1 MKKNR
6 QSVIRDDTQVFKS
19 NKDKGKSKIYSINDD
34 EMKEDKE
41 EIKDDSFNDISYQKD
56 TIISKKNRKPLMK
69 EVPGFPKDISSQRTD
84 KMLLKQNVSKKPSEK
99 ASSNLDDL
107 ISEEINEKKIIKT
120 KKKDKNAKNNINALE
135 TNGLKIEDEKG
146 EKFEVDEK
154 GNKKD
159 RDDSI
164 SSWEEDS
171 AEEQGSEDNK
181 KEINKKWYKAYYLT
195 NLAMKLN
202 HGDIAVRHC
211 DEMITLCD
219 EPLNIDQIKIILAAN
234 SLYINQLRKS
244 QRSLVKLLMEE
255 KEAKNLIYEI
265 KSNKEK
271 AIIERSEKFIKL
283 INEYIL
289 PKNNLSNEYHALFLK
304 TKADYYRY
312 LAEVTHDHD
321 LFINKQNA
329 LHFYMEAKRLTKKL
343 DNLNAI
349 KLDIALNYS
358 VFLNEIMNKRINSY
372 FAAKEAVFNALSD
385 LKNCTEAELAAEEMR
400 DSLICIEILNRN
412 VEEWYNE
419 EMEADNEEAERKKRE
434 LIDKA
439 NEKNLID
446 VGQNKKE
453 EEEEDEENKVN
464 EYDEEMSNGG
474 LEDIIE
480 DGEKEKEDN
489 PLIKDEDGKEE

>member
-1 MKKNR
+1 MNKNR
-6 QSVIRDDTQVFKS
+6 QSVIRDETQMFNS
-19 NKDKGKSKIYSINDD
+19 RAGKDKVKNRNFPLNTDEVKE
-34 EMKEDKE
+34 EMKEEDIKE
-41 EIKDDSFNDISYQKD
+41 ESIGEESIN
-56 TIISKKNRKPLMK
+56 KKTRKPLMK
-69 EVPGFPKDISSQRTD
+69 EVPGFPNDLSSQRTD
-84 KMLLKQNVSKKPSEK
+84 KILLKQNKSKKSSEK

-107 ISEEINEKKIIKT
+107 ISEKDHDKKGKKARQIKNIKNDINMLETSGMKIDEKI
-120 KKKDKNAKNNINALE
+120 KKKE
-135 TNGLKIEDEKG
+135 RE
-146 EKFEVDEK
+146 
-154 GNKKD
+154 
-159 RDDSI
+159 DSI
-164 SSWEEDS
+164 SSWDEDIGDD
-171 AEEQGSEDNK
+171 QLSEDKK

-195 NLAMKLN
+195 NLSMKLN
-202 HGDIAVRHC
+202 HGDIAVRNC

-219 EPLNIDQIKIILAAN
+219 EPLNLDQIKIILAAN

-289 PKNNLSNEYHALFLK
+289 PKNNLSKEYHALFLK

-312 LAEVTHDHD
+312 LAEVTHDHE

-329 LHFYMEAKRLTKKL
+329 LHFYMEAKRLTKNL

-419 EMEADNEEAERKKRE
+419 EAERKK
-434 LIDKA
+434 
-439 NEKNLID
+439 
-446 VGQNKKE
+446 
-453 EEEEDEENKVN
+453 EN
-464 EYDEEMSNGG
+464 
-474 LEDIIE
+474 
-480 DGEKEKEDN
+480 
-489 PLIKDEDGKEE
+489 

>member
-1 MKKNR
+1 MNLKTDKSKKDLNIIETTGMNVEEEKKN
-6 QSVIRDDTQVFKS
+6 
-19 NKDKGKSKIYSINDD
+19 
-34 EMKEDKE
+34 
-41 EIKDDSFNDISYQKD
+41 
-56 TIISKKNRKPLMK
+56 
-69 EVPGFPKDISSQRTD
+69 
-84 KMLLKQNVSKKPSEK
+84 
-99 ASSNLDDL
+99 
-107 ISEEINEKKIIKT
+107 
-120 KKKDKNAKNNINALE
+120 
-135 TNGLKIEDEKG
+135 DEKD
-146 EKFEVDEK
+146 V
-154 GNKKD
+154 
-159 RDDSI
+159 

-171 AEEQGSEDNK
+171 GDQANSEDEK
-181 KEINKKWYKAYYLT
+181 QEVNKKWYKAYYLT

-202 HGDIAVRHC
+202 HGENAVKYC
-211 DEMITLCD
+211 DEMIKLCD

-244 QRSLVKLLMEE
+244 QRGLVKLLMEE

-265 KSNKEK
+265 KANKEK

-283 INEYIL
+283 INDDIL
-289 PKNNLSNEYHALFLK
+289 PKNNLSNENHALFLK

-329 LHFYMEAKRLTKKL
+329 LHFYMEAKNLTRNL

-419 EMEADNEEAERKKRE
+419 EMEADNEEAERKKKE
-434 LIDKA
+434 LMDKE
-439 NEKNLID
+439 NEKNKFGPEG
-446 VGQNKKE
+446 VKKD
-453 EEEEDEENKVN
+453 EDEEDDNNNIKN
-464 EYDEEMSNGG
+464 ENNNLNVILDEVE
-474 LEDIIE
+474 E
-480 DGEKEKEDN
+480 EKEKEKDA
-489 PLIKDEDGKEE
+489 LINENEDSKEDEK

>member
-1 MKKNR
+1 MNKNR
-6 QSVIRDDTQVFKS
+6 QSVIRDDTQLFNAHSGKE
-19 NKDKGKSKIYSINDD
+19 KGKSKIYSINNDEVKE
-34 EMKEDKE
+34 EMKEEDIKE
-41 EIKDDSFNDISYQKD
+41 DSLNEGSVN
-56 TIISKKNRKPLMK
+56 KKIRKPLMK
-69 EVPGFPKDISSQRTD
+69 EIPGYPNDLSSQRTD
-84 KMLLKQNVSKKPSEK
+84 KNLLLKQNKSKKSSEK
-99 ASSNLDDL
+99 GSSQIEDL
-107 ISEEINEKKIIKT
+107 ISEKDFDKKKKKKKKKKKNDINMLETSGMKIEEKVR
-120 KKKDKNAKNNINALE
+120 KKDKE
-135 TNGLKIEDEKG
+135 
-146 EKFEVDEK
+146 
-154 GNKKD
+154 
-159 RDDSI
+159 DSI
-164 SSWEEDS
+164 SSWDEDLG
-171 AEEQGSEDNK
+171 EDQLSEDK
-181 KEINKKWYKAYYLT
+181 RKEINKKWYKAYYLT

-202 HGDIAVRHC
+202 HGDIAVRNC

-219 EPLNIDQIKIILAAN
+219 EPLNSDQIKITLAAN

-265 KSNKEK
+265 KVNKEK
-271 AIIERSEKFIKL
+271 AIIERCEKFIKL

-289 PKNNLSNEYHALFLK
+289 PKMNSPNSTKEYHDALFLK

-312 LAEVTHDHD
+312 LAEVTHGHE

-329 LHFYMEAKRLTKKL
+329 LHFYMEAKRLTKNL

-385 LKNCTEAELAAEEMR
+385 LKNCTEQELAAEEMR

-446 VGQNKKE
+446 AGEGEKK
-453 EEEEDEENKVN
+453 EEEEDEENKIDD
-464 EYDEEMSNGG
+464 EEEMSNG

-480 DGEKEKEDN
+480 DGDKEKEGN
-489 PLIKDEDGKEE
+489 PLIKEEDAKEE

>member
-1 MKKNR
+1 
-6 QSVIRDDTQVFKS
+6 
-19 NKDKGKSKIYSINDD
+19 
-34 EMKEDKE
+34 
-41 EIKDDSFNDISYQKD
+41 
-56 TIISKKNRKPLMK
+56 
-69 EVPGFPKDISSQRTD
+69 
-84 KMLLKQNVSKKPSEK
+84 
-99 ASSNLDDL
+99 
-107 ISEEINEKKIIKT
+107 
-120 KKKDKNAKNNINALE
+120 
-135 TNGLKIEDEKG
+135 
-146 EKFEVDEK
+146 
-154 GNKKD
+154 
-159 RDDSI
+159 
-164 SSWEEDS
+164 
-171 AEEQGSEDNK
+171 
-181 KEINKKWYKAYYLT
+181 
-195 NLAMKLN
+195 MKLN

-219 EPLNIDQIKIILAAN
+219 EPLNTDQIKIILAAN

-271 AIIERSEKFIKL
+271 AIIDRSEKFIKL

-289 PKNNLSNEYHALFLK
+289 PKNNLSNEHHALFLK

-312 LAEVTHDHD
+312 LAEVTHDHE

-329 LHFYMEAKRLTKKL
+329 LYFYMEAKRLTKNL

-446 VGQNKKE
+446 AGEGNKK
-453 EEEEDEENKVN
+453 EEEDEENKE

-474 LEDIIE
+474 LDEIIE

-489 PLIKDEDGKEE
+489 PLIKDEEAKDE

>member
-1 MKKNR
+1 MKNLRK
-6 QSVIRDDTQVFKS
+6 SVIVDDTKYNSSNSRLQDKTKS
-19 NKDKGKSKIYSINDD
+19 RIFNKSIKEDDFNKSGNKSKKISI
-34 EMKEDKE
+34 KEIPE
-41 EIKDDSFNDISYQKD
+41 YPIE
-56 TIISKKNRKPLMK
+56 P
-69 EVPGFPKDISSQRTD
+69 SSQRTD
-84 KMLLKQNVSKKPSEK
+84 KNLLLKQNKSRKSKD
-99 ASSNLDDL
+99 NLKRVD
-107 ISEEINEKKIIKT
+107 T
-120 KKKDKNAKNNINALE
+120 KKDKS
-135 TNGLKIEDEKG
+135 
-146 EKFEVDEK
+146 
-154 GNKKD
+154 KKD
-159 RDDSI
+159 LNIVETTGMNIEEEKKENSV

-171 AEEQGSEDNK
+171 GEEINSEDEK
-181 KEINKKWYKAYYLT
+181 TEVNKKWYKPYYLT

-202 HGDIAVRHC
+202 HGENAVKYC
-211 DEMITLCD
+211 DEMIKLCD
-219 EPLNIDQIKIILAAN
+219 EPLNTDQIKIILASN

-244 QRSLVKLLMEE
+244 QRGLVKLLMEE

-271 AIIERSEKFIKL
+271 AIIERSQKFIKI
-283 INEYIL
+283 INDDIL
-289 PKNNLSNEYHALFLK
+289 PKNNLSNEHHALFLK

-329 LHFYMEAKRLTKKL
+329 LHFYMEAKHLTRNL

-419 EMEADNEEAERKKRE
+419 EMEADNEEAERKKKE
-434 LIDKA
+434 LIDKE
-439 NEKNLID
+439 NE
-446 VGQNKKE
+446 NKLGAKR
-453 EEEEDEENKVN
+453 EEDEDNIKNEENN
-464 EYDEEMSNGG
+464 NNGMID
-474 LEDIIE
+474 DIE
-480 DGEKEKEDN
+480 EKEKDG
-489 PLIKDEDGKEE
+489 LIDENNEE

>member
-6 QSVIRDDTQVFKS
+6 QSVIVDDSKYNS
-19 NKDKGKSKIYSINDD
+19 SSKIKDKNKSRIVENPIKEEDFNQNNKSKKI
-34 EMKEDKE
+34 
-41 EIKDDSFNDISYQKD
+41 
-56 TIISKKNRKPLMK
+56 RKPLMK
-69 EVPGFPKDISSQRTD
+69 DFPGFPNETTSQRTE
-84 KMLLKQNVSKKPSEK
+84 KNLLLKQNKSKIAIEKLDLSDNRKEKSKKNINVIETTGL
-99 ASSNLDDL
+99 N
-107 ISEEINEKKIIKT
+107 EEEKK
-120 KKKDKNAKNNINALE
+120 DAEN
-135 TNGLKIEDEKG
+135 
-146 EKFEVDEK
+146 
-154 GNKKD
+154 
-159 RDDSI
+159 SI

-171 AEEQGSEDNK
+171 GEEINSEDQK
-181 KEINKKWYKAYYLT
+181 KEVNKKWYKAYYLT

-202 HGDIAVRHC
+202 HGENAVKYC
-211 DEMITLCD
+211 DEMIRLCD
-219 EPLNIDQIKIILAAN
+219 EPLNVDQIKIILASN

-244 QRSLVKLLMEE
+244 QRGLVKLLMEE

-265 KSNKEK
+265 KANKEK

-283 INEYIL
+283 INDDIL
-289 PKNNLSNEYHALFLK
+289 PKNNLSNEHHALFLK

-329 LHFYMEAKRLTKKL
+329 LHFYMEAKHLTRNL

-419 EMEADNEEAERKKRE
+419 EMEADNEEAERKKKE
-434 LIDKA
+434 LIDKE
-439 NEKNLID
+439 NE
-446 VGQNKKE
+446 NKFGTKR
-453 EEEEDEENKVN
+453 EEDEDNIKNEENN
-464 EYDEEMSNGG
+464 INGMID
-474 LEDIIE
+474 DIE
-480 DGEKEKEDN
+480 EKEKDG
-489 PLIKDEDGKEE
+489 LIDENNE

>member
-1 MKKNR
+1 
-6 QSVIRDDTQVFKS
+6 
-19 NKDKGKSKIYSINDD
+19 
-34 EMKEDKE
+34 MKEEDIKE
-41 EIKDDSFNDISYQKD
+41 DSLNEGSVN
-56 TIISKKNRKPLMK
+56 KKMRKPLMK
-69 EVPGFPKDISSQRTD
+69 EIPGYPNDLSSQRTD
-84 KMLLKQNVSKKPSEK
+84 KNLLLKQNKSKKSSEK
-99 ASSNLDDL
+99 GSSQIEDL
-107 ISEEINEKKIIKT
+107 ISEKDFDKKGKKKRIIEKNDINMLETSGMKIEEKVR
-120 KKKDKNAKNNINALE
+120 KKDKE
-135 TNGLKIEDEKG
+135 
-146 EKFEVDEK
+146 
-154 GNKKD
+154 
-159 RDDSI
+159 DSI
-164 SSWEEDS
+164 SSWDEDLG
-171 AEEQGSEDNK
+171 EDQLSEDK
-181 KEINKKWYKAYYLT
+181 RKEINKKWYKAYYLT

-202 HGDIAVRHC
+202 HGDIAVRNC

-219 EPLNIDQIKIILAAN
+219 EPLNSDQIKITLAAN

-265 KSNKEK
+265 KVNKEK
-271 AIIERSEKFIKL
+271 AIIERCEKFIKL

-289 PKNNLSNEYHALFLK
+289 PKMNSPNSTKEYHDALFLK

-312 LAEVTHDHD
+312 LAEVTHGHE

-329 LHFYMEAKRLTKKL
+329 LHFYMEAKRLTKNL

-385 LKNCTEAELAAEEMR
+385 LKNCTEQELAAEEMR

-446 VGQNKKE
+446 AGEGEKK
-453 EEEEDEENKVN
+453 EEEEDEENKIDD
-464 EYDEEMSNGG
+464 EEEMSNG

-480 DGEKEKEDN
+480 DGDKEKEGN
-489 PLIKDEDGKEE
+489 PLIKEEDAKEE

>member
-6 QSVIRDDTQVFKS
+6 QSVIVDDSKYNS
-19 NKDKGKSKIYSINDD
+19 SSKIKDKNKSRIVENPIKEEDFNQNNKSKKI
-34 EMKEDKE
+34 
-41 EIKDDSFNDISYQKD
+41 
-56 TIISKKNRKPLMK
+56 RKPLMK
-69 EVPGFPKDISSQRTD
+69 DFPGFPNETTSQRTE
-84 KMLLKQNVSKKPSEK
+84 KNLLLKQNKSKIAIEKLDLSDNRKEKSKKNINVIETTGL
-99 ASSNLDDL
+99 N
-107 ISEEINEKKIIKT
+107 EEEKK
-120 KKKDKNAKNNINALE
+120 DAEN
-135 TNGLKIEDEKG
+135 
-146 EKFEVDEK
+146 
-154 GNKKD
+154 
-159 RDDSI
+159 SI

-171 AEEQGSEDNK
+171 GEEINSEDQK
-181 KEINKKWYKAYYLT
+181 KEVNKKWYKAYYLT

-202 HGDIAVRHC
+202 HGENAVKYC
-211 DEMITLCD
+211 DEMIRLCD
-219 EPLNIDQIKIILAAN
+219 EPLNVDQIKIILASN

-244 QRSLVKLLMEE
+244 QRGLVKLLMEE

-265 KSNKEK
+265 KANKER
-271 AIIERSEKFIKL
+271 AIIERSKKFIKL
-283 INEYIL
+283 INDDIL
-289 PKNNLSNEYHALFLK
+289 PKNNLSNEHHALFLK

-329 LHFYMEAKRLTKKL
+329 LHFYMEAKHLTRNL

-419 EMEADNEEAERKKRE
+419 EMEADNEEAERKKKE
-434 LIDKA
+434 LIDKE
-439 NEKNLID
+439 NE
-446 VGQNKKE
+446 NKFGTKR
-453 EEEEDEENKVN
+453 EEDEDNIKNEENN
-464 EYDEEMSNGG
+464 INGMID
-474 LEDIIE
+474 DIE
-480 DGEKEKEDN
+480 EKEKDG
-489 PLIKDEDGKEE
+489 LIDENNE